1 MIVLNYDKIKNIP
14 GNKGVYYDESKL
26 IRLESVKDKVNDEP
40 FEKLYMIK
48 SSTGNYL
55 PFYLLWDGEE
65 FVSTKT
71 TFEDAERNKR
81 YAHDIACGDTNAEKE
96 ARNWF
101 KKNNL

>member
-1 MIVLNYDKIKNIP
+1 MIVLNYDKIKNIA

-81 YAHDIACGDTNAEKE
+81 YAHNIACGDTDAEKE

>member
-14 GNKGVYYDESKL
+14 GNNGVYYDESKL

>member
-1 MIVLNYDKIKNIP
+1 MIVLNYDSIKNIP
-14 GNKGVYYDESKL
+14 GNKGVYYNESKL
-26 IRLESVKDKVNDEP
+26 MHLESVNNKVNDGP

-48 SSTGNYL
+48 SSTGTYL

-81 YAHDIACGDTNAEKE
+81 YAHNIACGDTDAEKE

>member
-1 MIVLNYDKIKNIP
+1 MIVLNHDKIKNIP
-14 GNKGVYYDESKL
+14 GNKGVYYSESRL
-26 IRLESVKDKVNDEP
+26 ICLESVNDKVNDEP

-81 YAHDIACGDTNAEKE
+81 YAHDIACGDTDAEKE

>member
-1 MIVLNYDKIKNIP
+1 
-14 GNKGVYYDESKL
+14 
-26 IRLESVKDKVNDEP
+26 
-40 FEKLYMIK
+40 MIK

>member
-81 YAHDIACGDTNAEKE
+81 YAHNIACGDTDAEKE

>member
-48 SSTGNYL
+48 SSTGTYL

-71 TFEDAERNKR
+71 TFEDAERNKQ
-81 YAHDIACGDTNAEKE
+81 YAHYIACGDTDAEKE

>member
-1 MIVLNYDKIKNIP
+1 MIVLNYDSIKNIP
-14 GNKGVYYDESKL
+14 GNKGVYYNESKL
-26 IRLESVKDKVNDEP
+26 IYLESVNNKVNDGP

-81 YAHDIACGDTNAEKE
+81 YAHNIACGDTDAKKE
-96 ARNWF
+96 AKNWL